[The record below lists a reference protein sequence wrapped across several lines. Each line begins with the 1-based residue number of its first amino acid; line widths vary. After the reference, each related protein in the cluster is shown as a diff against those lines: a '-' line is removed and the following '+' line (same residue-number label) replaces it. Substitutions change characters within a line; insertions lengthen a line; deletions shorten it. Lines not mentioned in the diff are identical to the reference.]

1 MGRIG
6 WCVRSFTQ
14 WDLLNRVWQH
24 KRLIAV
30 LFGVVLAAGPLVAFD
45 FWLGDLVERQAQE
58 DSVNLA
64 NRSVQVAEA
73 RISRAV
79 ASLNE
84 LAGRGVDSCTPAQR
98 DLMRRS
104 VLAAVPVKNIQLLD
118 ADGRLMCS
126 PLGAIAE
133 QQEVVAGE
141 PLANEP
147 GFMLEIVRGGEAERF
162 VRVRRS
168 APGPAAADTTSNAA
182 PRLAIPSL
190 VALIPADLMVPLA
203 TNPGGAHPMFARVH
217 SEGGMLL
224 TESPGAA
231 EQINLNDAFV
241 GRARSER
248 YGISAFVILPRLRDS
263 AAYRDLSKI
272 SLFVPAAIALLIITF
287 AALIPRRQPANPVA
301 DLQRAI
307 ESGQIVPYFQPVVD
321 IRSGR
326 LVGAEVLARW
336 RKPDGSLVMPGSFIP
351 LAESSGLIIDITKR
365 LMRQVCA
372 DVGPAIGRR
381 PGFKIGFNFTAVLFS
396 NRNIIRDVRSV
407 FAGSPIALSQ
417 VVLELTEREPIADLT
432 ETRQVIAALQ
442 GIGVRIAID
451 DVGTG
456 HSGLSY
462 MLKLGVDIIKIDK
475 MFVDALG
482 SDSKSVTIVET
493 LVDLARNMRM
503 DIVAEGVENFEQVAH
518 LREIGIRS
526 AQGFVFAPPL
536 PGSAFL
542 QLLEAIDPIPASAAP
557 AQPHARTRRY
567 LSARSSTLSA

>member
-1 MGRIG
+1 M
-6 WCVRSFTQ
+6 RSFTQ
-14 WDLLNRVWQH
+14 WNLLSRVWQH

-30 LFGVVLAAGPLVAFD
+30 LFGVVLAAGPLIAFD

-58 DSVNLA
+58 DSVSLA
-64 NRSVQVAEA
+64 NRSIQLAEA
-73 RISRAV
+73 RISRTV

-84 LAGRGVDSCTPAQR
+84 LAGRGVESCAPEHR
-98 DLMRRS
+98 ELMRRA
-104 VLAAVPVKNIQLLD
+104 VLATVPVKDIQLLD
-118 ADGRLMCS
+118 GGGRLLCS
-126 PLGAIAE
+126 RLGPIAE
-133 QQEVVAGE
+133 QQTVLTTE
-141 PLANEP
+141 PLLNEP
-147 GFMLEIVRGGEAERF
+147 GFVLEIVRGDTDTERF
-162 VRVRRS
+162 VRLRRDFGRG
-168 APGPAAADTTSNAA
+168 A
-182 PRLAIPSL
+182 PSL
-190 VALIPADLMVPLA
+190 AALIPADLLIPLLA
-203 TNPGGAHPMFARVH
+203 NLGGPHRMFARMH
-217 SEGGMLL
+217 TEEGALL
-224 TESPGAA
+224 TESPGAP
-231 EQINLNDAFV
+231 ENLDLKDAFI

-248 YGISAFVILPRLRDS
+248 YGVSALVIMPRLRAS
-263 AAYRDLSKI
+263 AAYRDLSRL
-272 SLFVPAAIALLIITF
+272 SLFVPAAIAVLIITF

-301 DLQRAI
+301 DLQHAI
-307 ESGQIVPYFQPVVD
+307 ESGQIVPYYQPVVD

-336 RKPDGSLVMPGSFIP
+336 RKPDGSLVLPGSFIP
-351 LAESSGLIIDITKR
+351 LAESSGLIVDITRR
-365 LMRQVCA
+365 LMRQVCT

-381 PGFKIGFNFTAVLFS
+381 PGFKIGFNFTAMLFS
-396 NRNIIRDVRSV
+396 NRNIIRDVRTI

-417 VVLELTEREPIADLT
+417 VVLELTEREPISDLT

-482 SDSKSVTIVET
+482 SDRKSATIVET

-503 DIVAEGVENFEQVAH
+503 DIIAEGVENFEQVAQ

-542 QLLEAIDPIPASAAP
+542 QLLEAIDPIPASQAP
-557 AQPHARTRRY
+557 PPRSRARRY
-567 LSARSSTLSA
+567 LSARSSSVDA